1 LGDILKRRLKMNRNP
16 GPREE
21 MALNVQVASAFLK
34 TALDRVMSD
43 CGISGNQYNVLRI
56 LRGVYPNGHPRHE
69 IKSRMID
76 RAPDLTR
83 LIDRLERDGLV
94 HRNRGKQDR
103 RQSLTRITAKGL
115 ELLKKVQPKL
125 EKKINSLKF
134 NLSNAELRS
143 LSRMLEKLYENYL

>member
-1 LGDILKRRLKMNRNP
+1 MNRNP

-21 MALNVQVASAFLK
+21 VALNVQVASAFLK

-69 IKSRMID
+69 IK
-76 RAPDLTR
+76 
-83 LIDRLERDGLV
+83 LERDGLV
-94 HRNRGKQDR
+94 HRDRGKQDR